1 MEQINETDTVR
12 ISELFPCFSELTNM
26 EWAMTRKKT
35 IDPAYHHA
43 IHEGHKLQ
51 HAVFV
56 LSGSIRICKISDSGK
71 EVTLY
76 RVRSGECCVLMMASI
91 LGEMEYEGIV
101 HIEMETEIFLVPV
114 EIFRNWMSIHKPIQL
129 MIYKQFVLRWTEI
142 ANLLEKIAFNSISRR
157 ILDFLQQSQ
166 DYFNGADQTITITHE
181 QLAIELG
188 TSREVVSRTLKS
200 FTKKGAIILQ
210 RGKIRIVDL
219 KKMNI

>member
-1 MEQINETDTVR
+1 
-12 ISELFPCFSELTNM
+12 
-26 EWAMTRKKT
+26 MTRKIT
-35 IDPAYHHA
+35 IDPSYHHV
-43 IHEGHKLQ
+43 IHDGHKLQ

-101 HIEMETEIFLVPV
+101 HVEMETEIFLIPV
-114 EIFRNWMSIHKPIQL
+114 DIFRNWMFTYKSIQL
-129 MIYKQFVLRWTEI
+129 MIYKQFVLRWTGI
-142 ANLLEKIAFNSISRR
+142 TNLLEQIAFNSIPQR

-166 DYFNGADQTITITHE
+166 DDFNSADKTITITHE

-188 TSREVVSRTLKS
+188 TSREVVSRTLKT
-200 FTKKGAIILQ
+200 FTEKGAIILQ

-219 KKMNI
+219 KKINI